1 MDNDTYDDR
10 TNIRFLKQEEFNEK
24 GLKRLITLENKFET
38 MEKFHN
44 LDSDSL
50 GDHLEWILDLKDK
63 KEKQIKLNDQILIRL
78 DQEIENRTK
87 AFERIEKLEDE
98 LHLTKEYSIKGL
110 EDSLRDLKYNIDI
123 KLERIDDILV
133 VQRNQTDNQR
143 KNFHELRRVLDDK
156 VMDLLEKGEH
166 GEKE

>member
-10 TNIRFLKQEEFNEK
+10 IPRMNDQTNIKFLKQEEFNANVV
-24 GLKRLITLENKFET
+24 KRLEELEDF
-38 MEKFHN
+38 
-44 LDSDSL
+44 
-50 GDHLEWILDLKDK
+50 KD
-63 KEKQIKLNDQILIRL
+63 QALIRL

-87 AFERIEKLEDE
+87 AFERIEELETQVE
-98 LHLTKEYSIKGL
+98 ALQAFN
-110 EDSLRDLKYNIDI
+110 YNTDI

-143 KNFHELRRVLDDK
+143 KNFHELRKVLDDK

-166 GEKE
+166 GKE

>member
-10 TNIRFLKQEEFNEK
+10 TNIKFLKQKEFNEK
-24 GLKRLITLENKFET
+24 V
-38 MEKFHN
+38 
-44 LDSDSL
+44 
-50 GDHLEWILDLKDK
+50 
-63 KEKQIKLNDQILIRL
+63 LIRL

-87 AFERIEKLEDE
+87 AFERIEELEDKLRMIE
-98 LHLTKEYSIKGL
+98 EYSIKGL
-110 EDSLRDLKYNIDI
+110 EDSLRDLQYNIDT

-166 GEKE
+166 EEKE